1 MTRTITALY
10 DDRAEAEAAR
20 AQLTTAGID
29 PASVQITSQD
39 EGQTLSSS
47 SSVEKHPRGFFAA
60 LKDMFMPDEDRHAYS
75 EHISRGGY
83 LLSARVDESRADD
96 VCAVLEDSGAIDF
109 DSRQA
114 EWRESGRVGAGQAGS
129 AAAPS
134 LDQDTGQTIPVVEEQ
149 LRVGRR
155 EVDRGGVRVRSYVAE
170 TPVEEQI
177 ELREERVEVE
187 RRPVDQRV
195 TGADADRLFQ
205 EQTIELSERAE
216 EAVVGKEAVVREE
229 MGLRKDVDAWTET
242 VRDTVRHTEVDVDD
256 DRRAGGRYD
265 DDGGSIRE
273 RATFQTADDDD
284 HSIAMDPD
292 GDRVNE
298 TDEERRLRLFHERE
312 PRSPGGF

>member
-1 MTRTITALY
+1 MSRTITALY

-29 PASVQITSQD
+29 PASVQIASQD
-39 EGQTLSSS
+39 VGQTPSPSSS
-47 SSVEKHPRGFFAA
+47 ADEHPRGFFAA

-114 EWRESGRVGAGQAGS
+114 EWRESGWVGAGQAGS
-129 AAAPS
+129 VAAHSP
-134 LDQDTGQTIPVVEEQ
+134 DEETGQTIPVVEEQ

-187 RRPVDQRV
+187 RRPVDPRV

-229 MGLRKDVDAWTET
+229 MGLRKDVDAPTET

-256 DRRAGGRYD
+256 DWRAGGRYD

-284 HSIAMDPD
+284 HSIAMDPE

-298 TDEERRLRLFHERE
+298 TDEERRLRLLHERE